1 MNFYEAVRVAM
12 LALAANKLRS
22 GLTMLGIIIGVGA
35 VIALLSI
42 GRGVER
48 FFVEQFTSIGTNLL
62 FVRPGQL
69 GGGPPRER
77 GRDVGILTM
86 NDSYAIAN
94 PLRVP
99 DVIAVA
105 PEVTGRVVVARGS
118 SDLDVSV
125 SGVTATY
132 QDALLGDA
140 AIGSF
145 IGETDVQERSRVVV
159 LGSDVFGSLF
169 DPNEDPLE
177 QTIRVNN
184 ILFRVIGVMEER
196 GAGFG
201 GANLDETIF
210 VPLTTA
216 SDRLFK
222 RRTVSGDDIVNV
234 IYATVSSEDRMEAAQ
249 EQIAELLRER
259 HNIDFQ
265 GEDDF
270 SIINQSDLL
279 SIFGDI
285 LGLFTLF
292 LSAIAFISLVVGG
305 IGIMNIMLVSVTER
319 TREIGL
325 RKAVGAKRRNVL
337 GQFLIEAVT
346 LSLIGGILGIILGG
360 GGAIAATS
368 LVDNFS
374 AVVGIDAI
382 VLAVLFSM
390 AVGLFFGIYPAY
402 RASRLNPIDALRYE

>member
-1 MNFYEAVRVAM
+1 MSFYESVRVAM

-22 GLTMLGIIIGVGA
+22 VLTMLGIIIGVSA
-35 VIALLSI
+35 VIALMSI
-42 GRGVER
+42 GRGVEK
-48 FFVEQFTSIGTNLL
+48 FFVEQFTSLGTNLL
-62 FVRPGQL
+62 YVFPGQL
-69 GGGPPRER
+69 DDGPRQG
-77 GRDVGILTM
+77 GRDLGVLTLG
-86 NDSYAIAN
+86 DSYAIGN

-105 PEVTGRVVVARGS
+105 PEVRGNALVARAGN
-118 SDLDVSV
+118 DMDVSV
-125 SGVTATY
+125 SGVTASY
-132 QDALLGDA
+132 QDALSGEA
-140 AIGSF
+140 AIGVF
-145 IGETDVQERSRVVV
+145 LTDADVEERSRVVV
-159 LGSDVFGSLF
+159 IGSDVFGRLF
-169 DPNEDPLE
+169 EPNEDPID

-196 GAGFG
+196 GAGVG
-201 GANLDETIF
+201 GSNLDEMIF
-210 VPLTTA
+210 IPLTTVQ
-216 SDRLFK
+216 DRLFR
-222 RRTVSGDDIVNV
+222 RRTVSGEYQVNL
-234 IYATVSSEDRMEAAQ
+234 IYASVVSEDRMDAAQ

-259 HNIDFQ
+259 HNISFR

-270 SIINQSDLL
+270 VIINQSDLI

-285 LGLFTLF
+285 LGAMTLF

-346 LSLIGGILGIILGG
+346 LALIGGMLGIALGA
-360 GGAIAATS
+360 GGAVATTS
-368 LVDNFS
+368 FIDNFS
-374 AVVGIDAI
+374 AVVGLDAI
-382 VLAVLFSM
+382 AISILFSM

>member
-1 MNFYEAVRVAM
+1 MSFYESVRVAM

-22 GLTMLGIIIGVGA
+22 VLTMLGIIIGVSA
-35 VIALLSI
+35 VIALMSI
-42 GRGVER
+42 GRGVEK
-48 FFVEQFTSIGTNLL
+48 FFVEQFTSLGTNLL
-62 FVRPGQL
+62 YVFPGQL
-69 GGGPPRER
+69 DDGPRQG
-77 GRDVGILTM
+77 GRDLGVLTLG
-86 NDSYAIAN
+86 DSYAIGN

-105 PEVTGRVVVARGS
+105 PEVRGNALVARSGN
-118 SDLDVSV
+118 DMDVSV
-125 SGVTATY
+125 SGVTASY
-132 QDALLGDA
+132 QDALSGEA
-140 AIGSF
+140 AIGVF
-145 IGETDVQERSRVVV
+145 LTDTDVEERSRVVV
-159 LGSDVFGSLF
+159 IGSDVFGRLF
-169 DPNEDPLE
+169 EPNEDPID

-196 GAGFG
+196 GAGVG
-201 GANLDETIF
+201 GSNLDEMIF
-210 VPLTTA
+210 IPLTTVQ
-216 SDRLFK
+216 DRLFR
-222 RRTVSGDDIVNV
+222 RRTVSGEYQVNL
-234 IYATVSSEDRMEAAQ
+234 IYASVVSEDRMDAAQ

-259 HNIDFQ
+259 HNISFR

-270 SIINQSDLL
+270 VIINQSDLI

-285 LGLFTLF
+285 LGAMTLF

-346 LSLIGGILGIILGG
+346 LALIGGMLGIALGA
-360 GGAIAATS
+360 GGAVAATS
-368 LVDNFS
+368 FVDNFS
-374 AVVGIDAI
+374 AVVGFDAI
-382 VLAVLFSM
+382 AISILFSM

>member
-1 MNFYEAVRVAM
+1 M

-42 GRGVER
+42 GRGVEK
-48 FFVEQFTSIGTNLL
+48 FFVDQFTSLGTNLL
-62 FVRPGQL
+62 FIVPGQL
-69 GGGPPRER
+69 GGGPPQER
-77 GRDVGILTM
+77 GRDVGVLTM

-99 DVIAVA
+99 DVIAVS

-125 SGVTATY
+125 SGVNASY
-132 QDALLGDA
+132 QDALLGEA

-169 DPNEDPLE
+169 DPNEDPLD

-196 GAGFG
+196 GAGIG

-222 RRTVSGDDIVNV
+222 RRTVSGDYIVNV

-346 LSLIGGILGIILGG
+346 LALIGGILGIILGG
-360 GGAIAATS
+360 GGALALTS
-368 LVDNFS
+368 FVDNFS

-382 VLAVLFSM
+382 VIAVLFSM

>member
-35 VIALLSI
+35 VIALLSL
-42 GRGVER
+42 GRGVEK
-48 FFVEQFTSIGTNLL
+48 FFVDQFTSLGTNLL
-62 FVRPGQL
+62 FIVPGQL
-69 GGGPPRER
+69 GGGPPQER

-99 DVIAVA
+99 DVIAVS

-125 SGVTATY
+125 SGVTASY

-196 GAGFG
+196 GAGIG

-222 RRTVSGDDIVNV
+222 RRTVSGDYIVNV

-259 HNIDFQ
+259 HNIEFQ

-285 LGLFTLF
+285 LRLFTYF
-292 LSAIAFISLVVGG
+292 LGAIAFISLVVGG

-346 LSLIGGILGIILGG
+346 LALIGGILGIILGG
-360 GGAIAATS
+360 GTAIAATS
-368 LVDNFS
+368 FFDNFS

-382 VLAVLFSM
+382 VIAVLFSK

>member
-48 FFVEQFTSIGTNLL
+48 FFVEQFTSLGTNLL
-62 FVRPGQL
+62 YIFPGQL
-69 GGGPPRER
+69 SGGPPQER
-77 GRDVGILTM
+77 GREVGVLTLS
-86 NDSYAIAN
+86 DSYAIAN

-99 DVIAVA
+99 DVLAVA

-118 SDLDVSV
+118 SDMEVSV

-140 AIGSF
+140 AIGAF
-145 IGETDVQERSRVVV
+145 VGETDVQERGRVVV
-159 LGSDVFGSLF
+159 LGSDVFGALF
-169 DPNEDPLE
+169 EPNEDPLD
-177 QTIRVNN
+177 QTVRVNN

-196 GAGFG
+196 GAGIG
-201 GANLDETIF
+201 GANLDETVF

-216 SDRLFK
+216 SDRLFR
-222 RRTVSGDDIVNV
+222 RRTVSGDYIVNV

-259 HNIDFQ
+259 HNIGFQ

-346 LSLIGGILGIILGG
+346 LALIGGILGIILGG
-360 GGAIAATS
+360 GGALAATS
-368 LVDNFS
+368 FVDNFS

-382 VLAVLFSM
+382 VIAVLFSM

>member
-1 MNFYEAVRVAM
+1 MSFYESVRVAM

-22 GLTMLGIIIGVGA
+22 VLTMLGIIIGVSA
-35 VIALLSI
+35 VIALMSI
-42 GRGVER
+42 GRGVEK
-48 FFVEQFTSIGTNLL
+48 FFVDQFTSLGTNLL
-62 FVRPGQL
+62 YVFPGQL
-69 GGGPPRER
+69 DGGPRSG
-77 GRDVGILTM
+77 GRDRGVLTL

-99 DVIAVA
+99 DVISVA
-105 PEVTGRVVVARGS
+105 PEVGGNALVARAGN
-118 SDLDVSV
+118 DLDVSV
-125 SGVTATY
+125 SGVTASYLDT
-132 QDALLGDA
+132 LSGDA
-140 AIGSF
+140 AIGTF
-145 IGETDVQERSRVVV
+145 LTDADVEERSRVIVI
-159 LGSDVFGSLF
+159 GSDVFGKLF
-169 DPNEDPLE
+169 QPNEDPID

-196 GAGFG
+196 GAGVG
-201 GANLDETIF
+201 GANLDEMVFI
-210 VPLTTA
+210 PLTTVQ
-216 SDRLFK
+216 DRLFR
-222 RRTVSGDDIVNV
+222 RRTVSGEYQVNV
-234 IYATVSSEDRMEAAQ
+234 IYASVVSEDRMEAAQ
-249 EQIAELLRER
+249 QQITELLRER
-259 HNIDFQ
+259 HNISFR

-270 SIINQSDLL
+270 VIINQSDLI

-285 LGLFTLF
+285 LSAMTIF

-346 LSLIGGILGIILGG
+346 LALIGGLLGIALGA
-360 GGAIAATS
+360 GGAVAATS
-368 LVDNFS
+368 FVDNFS
-374 AVVGIDAI
+374 AVVGLDAI
-382 VLAVLFSM
+382 AVAILFSM

>member
-1 MNFYEAVRVAM
+1 MSFYESVRVAM

-22 GLTMLGIIIGVGA
+22 ILTMLGIVIGVSA
-35 VIALLSI
+35 VIALMSI
-42 GRGVER
+42 GRGVEK
-48 FFVEQFTSIGTNLL
+48 FFVEQFTSLGTNLL
-62 FVRPGQL
+62 YVFPGQL
-69 GGGPPRER
+69 DGGPRAR
-77 GRDVGILTM
+77 GRDRGVLTL

-99 DVIAVA
+99 DVISVA
-105 PEVTGRVVVARGS
+105 PEVSGSAFVARAGN
-118 SDLDVSV
+118 DLDVSV
-125 SGVTATY
+125 SGVTASY
-132 QDALLGDA
+132 QDTLSGNA
-140 AIGSF
+140 AIGAF
-145 IGETDVQERSRVVV
+145 ISDADVEERSRVVV
-159 LGSDVFGSLF
+159 IGSEVFGKLF
-169 DPNEDPLE
+169 QPNEDPID

-196 GAGFG
+196 GAGIG
-201 GANLDETIF
+201 GANLDEMIF
-210 VPLTTA
+210 IPLTTVQ
-216 SDRLFK
+216 DRLFR
-222 RRTVSGDDIVNV
+222 RRTVSGEYQVNI
-234 IYATVSSEDRMEAAQ
+234 IYASVVSEDRMEAAQ
-249 EQIAELLRER
+249 QQITELLRER
-259 HNIDFQ
+259 HNIAFR

-270 SIINQSDLL
+270 VIINQSDLI

-285 LGLFTLF
+285 LSAMTIF

-346 LSLIGGILGIILGG
+346 LALIGGLLGIALGA
-360 GGAIAATS
+360 GGAVAATS
-368 LVDNFS
+368 FVDNFS
-374 AVVGIDAI
+374 AVVGLDAI
-382 VLAVLFSM
+382 AVAILFSM

>member
-1 MNFYEAVRVAM
+1 MNLYESIRVAM

-42 GRGVER
+42 GRGVEK
-48 FFVEQFTSIGTNLL
+48 FFVEQFTSLGTNLL
-62 FVRPGQL
+62 YVFPGQL
-69 GGGPPRER
+69 DEGPGPDR
-77 GRDVGILTM
+77 GRGVLTLS
-86 NDSYAIAN
+86 DSYAIAN

-105 PEVTGRVVVARGS
+105 PEVTGSALVARGS
-118 SDLDVSV
+118 NDLDVQV
-125 SGVTATY
+125 SGVTASY
-132 QDALLGDA
+132 QDTLSGEA
-140 AIGSF
+140 AIGEF
-145 IGETDVQERSRVVV
+145 IADADVQEHSRVVV
-159 LGSDVFGSLF
+159 IGSDIYGKLF
-169 DPNEDPLE
+169 DPNEDPLD

-196 GAGFG
+196 GAGIG
-201 GANLDETIF
+201 GANLDEIVF
-210 VPLTTA
+210 IPLTTVQ
-216 SDRLFK
+216 DRLFR
-222 RRTVSGDDIVNV
+222 RRTVSGEYQVSL
-234 IYATVSSEDRMEAAQ
+234 IYATVRSEDRMAAAQ
-249 EQIAELLRER
+249 EQIAEMLRER

-270 SIINQSDLL
+270 VIINQSDLL

-285 LGLFTLF
+285 LSLFTLF

-346 LSLIGGILGIILGG
+346 LALFGGILGIVVGG
-360 GGAIAATS
+360 GGAVAATS
-368 LVDNFS
+368 FVDNFS

-382 VLAVLFSM
+382 VIAVLFSM

>member
-22 GLTMLGIIIGVGA
+22 SLTMLGIIIGVGA

-48 FFVEQFTSIGTNLL
+48 FFVEQFTSLGTNLL
-62 FVRPGQL
+62 YIFPGQL
-69 GGGPPRER
+69 SGGPPQER
-77 GRDVGILTM
+77 GRDVGVLTLS
-86 NDSYAIAN
+86 DSYAIAN

-99 DVIAVA
+99 DVLAVA

-118 SDLDVSV
+118 SDMEVSV
-125 SGVTATY
+125 SGVTASY

-145 IGETDVQERSRVVV
+145 VGQTDVQERSRVVV

-169 DPNEDPLE
+169 DPNEDPLD
-177 QTIRVNN
+177 QTVRVNN

-196 GAGFG
+196 GAGIG
-201 GANLDETIF
+201 GANLDETVF

-216 SDRLFK
+216 SDRLFR
-222 RRTVSGDDIVNV
+222 RRTVSGDYIVNV

-259 HNIDFQ
+259 HNIGFQ

-285 LGLFTLF
+285 LSLFTLF

-346 LSLIGGILGIILGG
+346 LALIGGILGIILGG
-360 GGAIAATS
+360 GGALAATS
-368 LVDNFS
+368 FIDNFS

-382 VLAVLFSM
+382 VIAVLFSM

>member
-1 MNFYEAVRVAM
+1 MSFYESVRVAM

-22 GLTMLGIIIGVGA
+22 ILTMLGIIIGVSA
-35 VIALLSI
+35 VIALMSI
-42 GRGVER
+42 GRGVEK
-48 FFVEQFTSIGTNLL
+48 FFVDQFTSLGTNLL
-62 FVRPGQL
+62 YVFPGQL
-69 GGGPPRER
+69 DDGPRAG
-77 GRDVGILTM
+77 GRDRGVLTL

-99 DVIAVA
+99 DVISVA
-105 PEVTGRVVVARGS
+105 PEVRGNALVARSGN
-118 SDLDVSV
+118 DMDVSV
-125 SGVTATY
+125 SGVTASY
-132 QDALLGDA
+132 QDTLSGDA
-140 AIGSF
+140 AIGTF
-145 IGETDVQERSRVVV
+145 LTDTDVEERSRVVV
-159 LGSDVFGSLF
+159 IGSDVFGKLF
-169 DPNEDPLE
+169 QPNEDPID

-196 GAGFG
+196 GAGVG
-201 GANLDETIF
+201 GSNLDEMVFI
-210 VPLTTA
+210 PLTTVQ
-216 SDRLFK
+216 DRLFR
-222 RRTVSGDDIVNV
+222 RRTVSGEYQVNV
-234 IYATVSSEDRMEAAQ
+234 IYASVVSEDRMEAAQ
-249 EQIAELLRER
+249 QQIAELLRER
-259 HNIDFQ
+259 HNISFS

-270 SIINQSDLL
+270 SIINQSDLI

-285 LGLFTLF
+285 LSAMTIF

-346 LSLIGGILGIILGG
+346 LALIGGLLGIALGA
-360 GGAIAATS
+360 GGAVAATS
-368 LVDNFS
+368 FVDNFS
-374 AVVGIDAI
+374 AVVGLDAI
-382 VLAVLFSM
+382 AVAILFSM

>member
-1 MNFYEAVRVAM
+1 MSFYESVRVAM

-22 GLTMLGIIIGVGA
+22 VLTMLGIIIGVSA
-35 VIALLSI
+35 VIALMSI
-42 GRGVER
+42 GRGVEK
-48 FFVEQFTSIGTNLL
+48 FFVEQFTSLGTNLL
-62 FVRPGQL
+62 YVFPGQL
-69 GGGPPRER
+69 DDGPRQG
-77 GRDVGILTM
+77 GRDLGVLTLG
-86 NDSYAIAN
+86 DSYAIGN

-105 PEVTGRVVVARGS
+105 PEVRGNALVARSGN
-118 SDLDVSV
+118 DMDVSV
-125 SGVTATY
+125 SGVTASY
-132 QDALLGDA
+132 QDALSGEA
-140 AIGSF
+140 AIGVF
-145 IGETDVQERSRVVV
+145 LTDTDVEERSRVVV
-159 LGSDVFGSLF
+159 IGSDVFGRLF
-169 DPNEDPLE
+169 EPNEDPID

-196 GAGFG
+196 GAGVG
-201 GANLDETIF
+201 GSNLDEMIF
-210 VPLTTA
+210 IPLTTVQ
-216 SDRLFK
+216 DRLFR
-222 RRTVSGDDIVNV
+222 RRTVSGEYQVNL
-234 IYATVSSEDRMEAAQ
+234 IYASVVSEDRMAAAQ

-259 HNIDFQ
+259 HNISFR

-270 SIINQSDLL
+270 VIINQSDLI

-285 LGLFTLF
+285 LGAMTLF

-346 LSLIGGILGIILGG
+346 LALIGGMLGIALGA
-360 GGAIAATS
+360 GGAVAATS
-368 LVDNFS
+368 FVDNFS
-374 AVVGIDAI
+374 AVVGFDAI
-382 VLAVLFSM
+382 AISILFSM

>member
-1 MNFYEAVRVAM
+1 MSFYESVRVAM

-22 GLTMLGIIIGVGA
+22 ILTMLGIIIGVSA
-35 VIALLSI
+35 VIALMSI
-42 GRGVER
+42 GRGVEK
-48 FFVEQFTSIGTNLL
+48 FFIDQFTSLGTNLL
-62 FVRPGQL
+62 YVFPGQL
-69 GGGPPRER
+69 DGGPRSG
-77 GRDVGILTM
+77 GRDRGVLTL

-99 DVIAVA
+99 DVISVA
-105 PEVTGRVVVARGS
+105 PEVGGNALVARAGN
-118 SDLDVSV
+118 DLDVSV
-125 SGVTATY
+125 SGVTASYLDTLSG
-132 QDALLGDA
+132 AA
-140 AIGSF
+140 AIGTF
-145 IGETDVQERSRVVV
+145 ITDADVEERSRVIVI
-159 LGSDVFGSLF
+159 GSDVFGKLF
-169 DPNEDPLE
+169 QPNEDPID

-196 GAGFG
+196 GAGVG
-201 GANLDETIF
+201 GANLDEMVFI
-210 VPLTTA
+210 PLTTVQ
-216 SDRLFK
+216 DRLFR
-222 RRTVSGDDIVNV
+222 RRTVSGEYQVNV
-234 IYATVSSEDRMEAAQ
+234 IYASVVSEDRMEAAQ
-249 EQIAELLRER
+249 QQITELLRER
-259 HNIDFQ
+259 HNISFR

-270 SIINQSDLL
+270 VIINQSDLI

-285 LGLFTLF
+285 LSAMTIF

-346 LSLIGGILGIILGG
+346 LALIGGLLGIALGA
-360 GGAIAATS
+360 GGAVAATS
-368 LVDNFS
+368 FVDNFS
-374 AVVGIDAI
+374 AVVGLDAI
-382 VLAVLFSM
+382 AISILFSM

>member
-48 FFVEQFTSIGTNLL
+48 FFVEQFTSLGTNLL
-62 FVRPGQL
+62 FVVPGQL
-69 GGGPPRER
+69 GGGPPQER
-77 GRDVGILTM
+77 GREVGILTM

-118 SDLDVSV
+118 NDLDVSV
-125 SGVTATY
+125 SGVTASY

-169 DPNEDPLE
+169 DPNEDPLD

-196 GAGFG
+196 GAGIG

-222 RRTVSGDDIVNV
+222 RRTVSGDYIVNV
-234 IYATVSSEDRMEAAQ
+234 IYATVISDDRMEAAQ

-259 HNIDFQ
+259 HNIEFQ

-270 SIINQSDLL
+270 SIINQADLL

-285 LGLFTLF
+285 LSLFTLF

-346 LSLIGGILGIILGG
+346 LALIGGILGIILGG
-360 GGAIAATS
+360 GGALAATS
-368 LVDNFS
+368 FIDNFS

-382 VLAVLFSM
+382 VIAVLFSM